1 MEDVFWHHVIDYV
14 TPDIFM
20 KSNLSLLCKNEKI
33 QILRKRL
40 NVIHSANLLNKRF
53 WTQKMRNI
61 MHIFLD
67 DYLMFLKFIIEILL
81 KEYDIDFVSDTDTQL
96 KNKIFKDKYVCS
108 NTVYTFDKEHK
119 IKTIDFEV
127 SQQIVYNQYICSTY
141 RLCDVQKQ
149 ILLDNCPYAKAL
161 IY

>member
-1 MEDVFWHHVIDYV
+1 MEDVFWHHIIDYV
-14 TPDIFM
+14 TPDIFL

-33 QILRKRL
+33 QTLRKRL
-40 NVIHSANLLNKRF
+40 NLIHSADLLKNRF
-53 WTQKMRNI
+53 WSENMRNI

-81 KEYDIDFVSDTDTQL
+81 KEYDTNYFSNTDYL
-96 KNKIFKDKYVCS
+96 FKNKIFQKKYVYS
-108 NTVYTFDKEHK
+108 NTVYTFDKDHNLN
-119 IKTIDFEV
+119 TVDFEV
-127 SQQIVYNQYICSTY
+127 SQQIVYDQYICSTY
-141 RLCDVQKQ
+141 RLGDVQKK